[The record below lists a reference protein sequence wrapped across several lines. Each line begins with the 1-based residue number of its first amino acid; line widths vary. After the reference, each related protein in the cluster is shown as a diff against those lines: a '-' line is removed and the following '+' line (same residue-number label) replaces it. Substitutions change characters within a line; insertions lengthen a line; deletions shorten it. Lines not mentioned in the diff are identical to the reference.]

1 MKAGKSLWPT
11 LLFSLLGL
19 AFWASSPAGAQAP
32 PLPVFD
38 NIQIQALCTYDPSS
52 QTYRYEYFVT
62 NPPTN
67 TIRIW
72 TIDLLVGESL
82 SLIALP
88 PRAGENDWYSGEWQG
103 ERGTDQVPKE
113 PHISWTTSSFMT
125 NLPEPG
131 TTSGPLAF
139 TAPVPPAIL
148 ECWVQPRLHLYF
160 QQYLDATGQEEID
173 PEEQEAI
180 ENSYIRKLRTLGPL
194 PVSPG
199 GFAHWDKFI
208 ADVGQAAQLGWI
220 SDASLLTTL
229 QSHLTA
235 ARQAALDQDLLQM
248 HSHLQAVMDAIN
260 ASTPAQRTQEA
271 YALVFYNASYLQDV
285 LPWPCEPKLVL
296 TPKQATHSL
305 GQTHTLE
312 ATLTNVATSLPIAN
326 NSLFFEVTDGPHAG
340 LALSAQTDQQGKASF
355 SYQGVRLGTD
365 TLRVSTPSG
374 TIRQKGQGQGAKSSK
389 SGSGA
394 KPASSITECFAWDI
408 SQEAQVEWQGGPD
421 LTVPFLFPP
430 VFVSAPGRTVP
441 ISDETQNQGNV
452 ASPASVTRY
461 YIYTQQPFDPSQAVV
476 VGQRQVPPLAPGEV
490 SAVERL
496 TFTVPAS
503 LPPGRYYLDACADA
517 DGQVPETNE
526 NNNCASSS
534 FQLLVPLAPANQPPV
549 CTLAQAS
556 PALLWP
562 PNHKLAA
569 VSIVGVS
576 DPDGDPVSLTI
587 TGITQ
592 DEPTN
597 GLGDGDTCPDG
608 FGVGQS
614 QAQVRA
620 ERSGLGNGRVYRIAF
635 TASDGKGGSCTG
647 SVTVGVPHDRKDT
660 PIDDGQSHDA
670 TRCP

>member
-1 MKAGKSLWPT
+1 MDPYWDAYFQATGAQDVDLEISEGLFKSL
-11 LLFSLLGL
+11 
-19 AFWASSPAGAQAP
+19 
-32 PLPVFD
+32 
-38 NIQIQALCTYDPSS
+38 
-52 QTYRYEYFVT
+52 
-62 NPPTN
+62 
-67 TIRIW
+67 IR
-72 TIDLLVGESL
+72 
-82 SLIALP
+82 
-88 PRAGENDWYSGEWQG
+88 R
-103 ERGTDQVPKE
+103 VP
-113 PHISWTTSSFMT
+113 
-125 NLPEPG
+125 
-131 TTSGPLAF
+131 
-139 TAPVPPAIL
+139 
-148 ECWVQPRLHLYF
+148 
-160 QQYLDATGQEEID
+160 
-173 PEEQEAI
+173 
-180 ENSYIRKLRTLGPL
+180 TLGPL
-194 PVSPG
+194 SVLPG
-199 GFAHWDKFI
+199 SFEHFDTLLANL
-208 ADVGQAAQLGWI
+208 AQAAQLGWI
-220 SDASLLTTL
+220 SDASLLASL

-235 ARQAALDQDLLQM
+235 ARQAAVNGDADQL
-248 HSHLQAVMDAIN
+248 HSHLQAVLDAMN

-271 YALVFYNASYLQDV
+271 YALVFYNASFLQDF

-365 TLRVSTPSG
+365 TLRVSAPSG
-374 TIRQKGQGQGAKSSK
+374 TIRQKGQAQGSKSSK
-389 SGSGA
+389 PSSGSGA

-421 LTVPFLFPP
+421 LTVPLFIPP
-430 VFVSAPGRTVP
+430 LLISAPGNAFYVTE
-441 ISDETQNQGNV
+441 ETKNAGSL
-452 ASPASVTRY
+452 ASPPTVTRY
-461 YIYTQQPFDPSQAVV
+461 YLSTSRPVDPSQAVV

-490 SAVERL
+490 SAVEGL

-503 LPPGRYYLDACADA
+503 LPAGRYYLDACADA

-534 FQLLVPLAPANQPPV
+534 FQLMVPLAPANQPPV

-587 TGITQ
+587 TAITQ

-660 PIDDGQSHDA
+660 PIDDGQRHDA

>member
-1 MKAGKSLWPT
+1 MNMA
-11 LLFSLLGL
+11 LLVFL
-19 AFWASSPAGAQAP
+19 AFPWASQGQNP
-32 PLPVFD
+32 PQPVFA
-38 NIQIQALCTYDPSS
+38 NIAVQATCTYDPASRM
-52 QTYRYEYFVT
+52 YRYQYLVT
-62 NPPTN
+62 NPASN
-67 TIRIW
+67 NLSIW
-72 TIDLLVGESL
+72 TLELPFGEYGWVFEPLEAPQGWYRMLWQAPRPSDPIE
-82 SLIALP
+82 SP
-88 PRAGENDWYSGEWQG
+88 PRPFVDWVAS
-103 ERGTDQVPKE
+103 DQ
-113 PHISWTTSSFMT
+113 IS
-125 NLPEPG
+125 PDPG
-131 TTSGPLAF
+131 TTSGPFAF
-139 TAPVPPAIL
+139 FSPALPSITEMWVSPWMDPYWDAYYQAVGGEGEGDL
-148 ECWVQPRLHLYF
+148 EDLEFQVQVFRSL
-160 QQYLDATGQEEID
+160 
-173 PEEQEAI
+173 
-180 ENSYIRKLRTLGPL
+180 IRKVPTLGPL
-194 PVSPG
+194 RPAPVT
-199 GFAHWDKFI
+199 FEHWDKLI

-220 SDASLLTTL
+220 SDASLLATL

-235 ARQAALDQDLLQM
+235 ARQAAVNRDADQL
-248 HSHLQAVMDAIN
+248 HSHLQAVLDAMN

-271 YALVFYNASYLQDV
+271 FVLVVENAKSLMDF
-285 LPWPCEPKLVL
+285 LPWPCEPVLVVA
-296 TPKQATHSL
+296 PKEATHTL

-312 ATLTNVATSLPIAN
+312 ATLTNRATSLPIAN

-340 LALSAQTDQQGKASF
+340 LTLSAQTDQQGKASF
-355 SYQGVRLGTD
+355 SYQGLHLGTD
-365 TLRVSTPSG
+365 TLRVSAPSG
-374 TIRQKGQGQGAKSSK
+374 TIRQKGQAQGAKSSK

-421 LTVPFLFPP
+421 LTVPLFIPP
-430 VFVSAPGRTVP
+430 LLISAPGNTFYVTE
-441 ISDETQNQGNV
+441 ETKNAGSL
-452 ASPASVTRY
+452 ASPPTVTRY
-461 YIYTQQPFDPSQAVV
+461 YLSTSRPVDPSQAVV

-503 LPPGRYYLDACADA
+503 LPAGRYYLDACADA

-569 VSIVGVS
+569 VSIVGVA

-597 GLGDGDTCPDG
+597 GLGDGDTCPDA

-614 QAQVRA
+614 QAQVRK
-620 ERSGLGNGRVYRIAF
+620 GLGA
-635 TASDGKGGSCTG
+635 GKTRAGIWLCQCPRRGLGG
-647 SVTVGVPHDRKDT
+647 H
-660 PIDDGQSHDA
+660 
-670 TRCP
+670 